1 MSSEDLSTTS
11 KEITTYHRLIEAMK
25 FAFAEKMKEGDPD
38 FIEADKFD
46 VSKVIASSNTSKF
59 LRLYFLAFSE
69 GRQVI
74 KVAKLASSSQVA
86 SKI

>member
-46 VSKVIASSNTSKF
+46 LSKVTVEFSQIKIYKRIFKST
-59 LRLYFLAFSE
+59 LR
-69 GRQVI
+69 VI
-74 KVAKLASSSQVA
+74 LTTPYN
-86 SKI
+86 

>member
-46 VSKVIASSNTSKF
+46 VSKVIALSNTSKF
-59 LRLYFLAFSE
+59 LRLIFSIF
-69 GRQVI
+69 GR
-74 KVAKLASSSQVA
+74 KTSHKGCEACF
-86 SKI
+86 

>member
-46 VSKVIASSNTSKF
+46 FLKV
-59 LRLYFLAFSE
+59 L
-69 GRQVI
+69 
-74 KVAKLASSSQVA
+74 
-86 SKI
+86 KIHKHIYHLFIGNH